1 MIAIIDYGAGNLR
14 SVAKA
19 LAKLGYMAEVTS
31 DAEVVA
37 AAEAIIL
44 PGVGAAADAMESLRR
59 LGLVDPLREAVAQDR
74 PFFGVCLGLQ
84 LLFTA
89 SEEGGWHQCLGLL
102 PGTVRRLPPG
112 LKVPHMGWNRAR
124 QRGHHPLWKG
134 IPDGSFFYFVHS
146 YYVEPQDPSLVI
158 GETEYGL
165 TFPSVVARGRLA
177 GTQFH
182 PEKSGDLGLWVYDN
196 FCQMAGLVP
205 VAAGLK
211 GPQEILR
218 HSGGGTR

>member
-1 MIAIIDYGAGNLR
+1 VDYGAGNLR

-19 LAKLGYMAEVTS
+19 LARLGYRAEVTNE
-31 DAEVVA
+31 AEA
-37 AAEAIIL
+37 IEGAEAIIL
-44 PGVGAAADAMESLRR
+44 PGVGAAADAMDNLRA
-59 LGLVDPLREAVAQDR
+59 LGLVEVLREAVQQGK

-102 PGTVRRLPPG
+102 PGRVRRFPQG
-112 LKVPHMGWNRAR
+112 LKVPHMGWNQVAWRP
-124 QRGHHPLWKG
+124 GHPLQG
-134 IPDGSFFYFVHS
+134 RIPDNSNFYFVHS
-146 YYVEPQDPSLVI
+146 YYVEPEDPSLVI

-165 TFPSVVARGRLA
+165 RFASVVARGNLV

-196 FCQMAGLVP
+196 FCQMAGIVP
-205 VAAGLK
+205 VDAGA
-211 GPQEILR
+211 QSR
-218 HSGGGTR
+218 